1 MNLANSKVPLNIDTL
16 ERRIKGDYSESFVD
30 WSDYG
35 LSGKDLDEY
44 NDIHHCSEV
53 FLNILSDNRPKR

>member
-1 MNLANSKVPLNIDTL
+1 MNLSNCKVPLNIDTL
-16 ERRIKGDYSESFVD
+16 ERSIKGVYSESFVD
-30 WSDYG
+30 WNGDG
-35 LSGKDLDEY
+35 LVGKSLDEY